1 MEGFFVYKH
10 VVKIMHNRR
19 EYFVYLI
26 IYLQIIRWNIKEVSC
41 MHVFSAVFVFV
52 FIVIILY
59 KIVEFLRNEAA
70 AEISVPAR
78 LVDKS
83 MRASND
89 MNANGFASQF
99 KSHIIYDLNW
109 TTVKDWN

>member
-1 MEGFFVYKH
+1 
-10 VVKIMHNRR
+10 
-19 EYFVYLI
+19 
-26 IYLQIIRWNIKEVSC
+26 

-89 MNANGFASQF
+89 MNANGFARQS
-99 KSHIIYDLNW
+99 ITYYLRYELDN
-109 TTVKDWN
+109 VKGWNLLSDTENIPYMSLWILDF

>member
-1 MEGFFVYKH
+1 
-10 VVKIMHNRR
+10 
-19 EYFVYLI
+19 
-26 IYLQIIRWNIKEVSC
+26 

>member
-1 MEGFFVYKH
+1 
-10 VVKIMHNRR
+10 
-19 EYFVYLI
+19 
-26 IYLQIIRWNIKEVSC
+26 

-89 MNANGFASQF
+89 MDANRFASQSITYF
-99 KSHIIYDLNW
+99 L
-109 TTVKDWN
+109 